1 MFTSNNTIKELHTY
15 CKNNKIKNYS
25 KINKNDLIKLL
36 NNLNINTDTITSIN
50 TNNDINDSSIITN
63 NYMSNY
69 NVLDLFCGCGGLT
82 EGFKKIF
89 NIICGIDSWDTAI
102 ESYKKNHNHLAL
114 CKDLTEFQPSELN
127 RLLESNT
134 NIDIIIG
141 GPPCQAYSMGGK
153 RDPNDKRANLFLY
166 YYEFI
171 KYYKPKIFVMEN
183 VVGILSIKDKNKNK
197 LIDTIMSILEED
209 YICKIHVLYAADFNV
224 PQLRR
229 RVIIIG
235 INKEYNNN
243 KLSGDD
249 IPEIELISNNNRIPV
264 SSILEPRELIEKSYY
279 LSERAIIGIN
289 KKKERMKIEKKGFG
303 AQFLDLDKPS
313 YTIPARYWKDGYD
326 ALVKYSDSEIRRLT
340 ILELKR
346 IQTFPDNYILCGNK
360 KDQIMQIG
368 NAVACNFAY
377 YIAKYVSNILQLI
390 DHPKK
395 NS

>member
-36 NNLNINTDTITSIN
+36 NNLNINT
-50 TNNDINDSSIITN
+50 NNDNSTSNNSPIIVN
-63 NYMSNY
+63 NNISNY

-114 CKDLTEFQPSELN
+114 CEDLTEFQPSELN
-127 RLLESNT
+127 RLLEPNT

-235 INKEYNNN
+235 INKEYNN
-243 KLSGDD
+243 KLSNVD
-249 IPEIELISNNNRIPV
+249 IPEIDLISNNNRIPV
-264 SSILEPRELIEKSYY
+264 STILEPRETIDQSYY
-279 LSERAIIGIN
+279 LSERAISGIN
-289 KKKERMKIEKKGFG
+289 KKKERMKLEKKGFG